1 MLMKMKTPL
10 NTNSGLV
17 NINKDRRFLPKFLSL
32 LVCPLTLSG
41 LIYDKERSQLVSL
54 QAGLSYPIKGHVPI
68 MLEEAGEPLTD
79 ELRAIYTKTPPPPPP
94 KRGLGKGV
102 KIWQKIARPKS
113 GP

>member
-10 NTNSGLV
+10 NTNLDLASINSGQVVSAQL
-17 NINKDRRFLPKFLSL
+17 LSL

-41 LIYDKERSQLVSL
+41 LIYDKERGQLVSL

-79 ELRAIYTKTPPPPPP
+79 EMRAYYLKTPPPPL
-94 KRGLGKGV
+94 KKEV
-102 KIWQKIARPKS
+102 
-113 GP
+113 

>member
-10 NTNSGLV
+10 NTNSSRL
-17 NINKDRRFLPKFLSL
+17 NTNKDRAVSAQLLSL

-41 LIYDKERSQLVSL
+41 LIYDKERDQLVSL

-79 ELRAIYTKTPPPPPP
+79 ELRALYTKTPPPPP
-94 KRGLGKGV
+94 KKEG
-102 KIWQKIARPKS
+102 
-113 GP
+113 

>member
-10 NTNSGLV
+10 NTNSGWV
-17 NINKDRRFLPKFLSL
+17 NTNTDRAVSAQLLSL

-41 LIYDKERSQLVSL
+41 LIYDKERGQLVSL

-79 ELRAIYTKTPPPPPP
+79 ELRAHYTKTPPPPPE
-94 KRGLGKGV
+94 KEG
-102 KIWQKIARPKS
+102 
-113 GP
+113 

>member
-10 NTNSGLV
+10 NTNSGWV
-17 NINKDRRFLPKFLSL
+17 NTNKDRAVSAQLLSL

-41 LIYDKERSQLVSL
+41 LIYDKERDQLVSL

-79 ELRAIYTKTPPPPPP
+79 ELRALYTKTPPPPP
-94 KRGLGKGV
+94 KEEG
-102 KIWQKIARPKS
+102 
-113 GP
+113 

>member
-10 NTNSGLV
+10 NTNSGWV
-17 NINKDRRFLPKFLSL
+17 NTKKDRAVSAQLLSL

-41 LIYDKERSQLVSL
+41 LIYDKERDQLVSL

-79 ELRAIYTKTPPPPPP
+79 ELRAHYTKTPPPPP
-94 KRGLGKGV
+94 KKEG
-102 KIWQKIARPKS
+102 
-113 GP
+113 

>member
-10 NTNSGLV
+10 NTNSGWV
-17 NINKDRRFLPKFLSL
+17 NTNKDRAVSAQLLSL

-41 LIYDKERSQLVSL
+41 LIYDKERDQLVSL

-79 ELRAIYTKTPPPPPP
+79 ELRALYTKTPPLPP
-94 KRGLGKGV
+94 KKEG
-102 KIWQKIARPKS
+102 
-113 GP
+113 

>member
-10 NTNSGLV
+10 NTNSGRV
-17 NINKDRRFLPKFLSL
+17 NTNTAVSAQLLSL

-41 LIYDKERSQLVSL
+41 LIYDKERDQLVSL

-79 ELRAIYTKTPPPPPP
+79 ELRAHYTKTPPPPP
-94 KRGLGKGV
+94 KKEG
-102 KIWQKIARPKS
+102 
-113 GP
+113 

>member
-10 NTNSGLV
+10 NTNSGRV
-17 NINKDRRFLPKFLSL
+17 NTNKDRAVSAQLLSL

-41 LIYDKERSQLVSL
+41 LIYDKERDKLVSL

-79 ELRAIYTKTPPPPPP
+79 ELRALYKKTPPPPP
-94 KRGLGKGV
+94 KKEG
-102 KIWQKIARPKS
+102 
-113 GP
+113 